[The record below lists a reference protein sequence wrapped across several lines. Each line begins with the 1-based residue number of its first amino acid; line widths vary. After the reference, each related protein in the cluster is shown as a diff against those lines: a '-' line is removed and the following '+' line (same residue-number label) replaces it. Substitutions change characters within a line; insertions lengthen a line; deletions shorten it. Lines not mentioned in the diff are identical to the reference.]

1 MKGKKNSSTNTLS
14 KVVNPTFAQKEKF
27 LQDIAGKNEKVVALS
42 LFEKF
47 QTPFVSNQPLKP
59 QAKLPPSLR
68 SLYREEL
75 SNVSPDVLKQECL
88 KIFKYLSYEMHEL
101 IFVEESTRNQNK
113 SSIWYE
119 QRIGR
124 ITGSIAHQASSTI
137 SASLTRRICQSQCQP
152 INSAALKW
160 GREHETVAL
169 NYYKSVML
177 DTCLPSKPKLIGNFR
192 KHVNFECANIGL
204 VIDNEYPCL
213 GASPDAKFNCSC
225 CNFGVVEIK
234 CPYSLRDSMLS
245 QVIHDKEKEFY
256 ITYESGMYTLNK
268 KHQYFTQVQ
277 LEMRVTETNVC
288 NFVVWTPHET
298 LILEVK
304 GDKEFQDTLCT
315 SLVKNWVDHIL
326 PELVTRNLEKNS
338 NQLVVQTV
346 SSDNKKY
353 CFCKTTVTEGEM
365 VGCDICDDWFHS
377 ACLKLSMLPTSKVCY
392 CPMCKKPKKQKLDK
406 KDE

>member
-1 MKGKKNSSTNTLS
+1 M
-14 KVVNPTFAQKEKF
+14 
-27 LQDIAGKNEKVVALS
+27 QDIAGKNEKVVALS

-101 IFVEESTRNQNK
+101 MFVEESTRNQNK

-152 INSAALKW
+152 INGAALKW

-192 KHVNFECANIGL
+192 K
-204 VIDNEYPCL
+204 
-213 GASPDAKFNCSC
+213 
-225 CNFGVVEIK
+225 
-234 CPYSLRDSMLS
+234 R
-245 QVIHDKEKEFY
+245 
-256 ITYESGMYTLNK
+256 
-268 KHQYFTQVQ
+268 
-277 LEMRVTETNVC
+277 
-288 NFVVWTPHET
+288 
-298 LILEVK
+298 
-304 GDKEFQDTLCT
+304 
-315 SLVKNWVDHIL
+315 
-326 PELVTRNLEKNS
+326 EL
-338 NQLVVQTV
+338 
-346 SSDNKKY
+346 
-353 CFCKTTVTEGEM
+353 
-365 VGCDICDDWFHS
+365 
-377 ACLKLSMLPTSKVCY
+377 
-392 CPMCKKPKKQKLDK
+392 
-406 KDE
+406 

>member
-1 MKGKKNSSTNTLS
+1 
-14 KVVNPTFAQKEKF
+14 
-27 LQDIAGKNEKVVALS
+27 
-42 LFEKF
+42 
-47 QTPFVSNQPLKP
+47 
-59 QAKLPPSLR
+59 
-68 SLYREEL
+68 
-75 SNVSPDVLKQECL
+75 
-88 KIFKYLSYEMHEL
+88 MHEL

-256 ITYESGMYTLNK
+256 STYESDMYTLY
-268 KHQYFTQVQ
+268 QYFTQVR
-277 LEMRVTETNVC
+277 LEIRVTETNLC

-298 LILEVK
+298 LILGVN
-304 GDKEFQDTLCT
+304 GDKKFQDKLCT
-315 SLVKNWVDHIL
+315 NLVKNMGRSHIARTCNT
-326 PELVTRNLEKNS
+326 EFREK
-338 NQLVVQTV
+338 QQPT
-346 SSDNKKY
+346 
-353 CFCKTTVTEGEM
+353 C
-365 VGCDICDDWFHS
+365 S
-377 ACLKLSMLPTSKVCY
+377 ANRAIR
-392 CPMCKKPKKQKLDK
+392 
-406 KDE
+406 

>member
-1 MKGKKNSSTNTLS
+1 MNGKENSSAKTLS

-27 LQDIAGKNEKVVALS
+27 LQDIAGKNENIVALS
-42 LFEKF
+42 LFGKF
-47 QTPFVSNQPLKP
+47 QTSFVSNQPLKP
-59 QAKLPPSLR
+59 QAKIPPSLR

-177 DTCLPSKPKLIGNFR
+177 DTCLPNKPKLIDNFR

-268 KHQYFTQVQ
+268 KHQHFTQV
-277 LEMRVTETNVC
+277 
-288 NFVVWTPHET
+288 
-298 LILEVK
+298 
-304 GDKEFQDTLCT
+304 
-315 SLVKNWVDHIL
+315 
-326 PELVTRNLEKNS
+326 
-338 NQLVVQTV
+338 
-346 SSDNKKY
+346 
-353 CFCKTTVTEGEM
+353 
-365 VGCDICDDWFHS
+365 
-377 ACLKLSMLPTSKVCY
+377 
-392 CPMCKKPKKQKLDK
+392 
-406 KDE
+406 